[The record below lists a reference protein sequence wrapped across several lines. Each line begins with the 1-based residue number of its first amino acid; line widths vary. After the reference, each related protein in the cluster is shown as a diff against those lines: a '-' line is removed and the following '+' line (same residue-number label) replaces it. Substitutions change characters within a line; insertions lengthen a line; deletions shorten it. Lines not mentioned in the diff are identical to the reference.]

1 MLSDPQMEQL
11 GDMDIAD
18 DYWSSCSTHQQA
30 ILNGYSKC
38 QTQYI
43 PFTGNQS
50 SKVNLRTNNGNN
62 VSRIRLYFDVFCVYD
77 FHEQMIGDGASLNMN
92 NNSNGSDSSNCDGQV
107 QSSRSMTSIPP
118 KTYKGYL
125 LSSRLLGVTSR
136 NSCDIHGL
144 FYRSRNTRRDR
155 HYSKTFLCNA
165 RTPEFS
171 ILSRAERLTEIYLLM
186 KQHQLGTLGMEG
198 QSTEGTAQNK
208 AVSLMKRKTSPSIQ
222 TESLEVKN
230 TGSHSDLEIS
240 GAAVQTIESFR
251 SGLNVTDSSV
261 QTNHSFRSGLDVTDS
276 SVQTI
281 HSFRSGLDVTDSSV
295 QTNHSFRS
303 GLDVTDSSVQTIHS
317 FRFGLDVTES
327 SAQTIPSFQSGLD
340 VTDSSVQANHSFRSG
355 LDVTDSSVQ
364 TIHSFR
370 SGLDVTESSAQ
381 TIPSFQS
388 GLDVTDSSVQANHSF
403 RSGLDVTDSS
413 ENIPHSFQ
421 SDLQQLL
428 DAISNKQVS
437 DVPQTLKDHLVQR
450 ICVLL
455 IHGKKSSGNILDRS
469 LINSLKHNNSSRTS
483 LPNSASSCHTNTS
496 RHSFNKK
503 EPFTSEFVFKKVFGP
518 DFRVA
523 KHYWH
528 VQPPVL
534 PPPCVKYKSK
544 SGALSSN
551 ILGRGTFAEITV
563 ATLHVDGQSR
573 HVVLKEH
580 YIDMVSKDDVFREA
594 KLTMY
599 LEPTGYVPV
608 CYGLV
613 KDGIGGHSVV
623 LELIGSGTTLGDVV
637 GKVTLPLLHWLSIAR
652 QLAEGLTKIHEMDI
666 LINDVKPDN
675 VLVDLT
681 KPAPVL
687 KYCDFGHGSY
697 KYGIVFTDQNMEQF
711 VHLAP
716 EVRGGGQTSR
726 ANDVYG
732 LGRLLGRIVD
742 VSGISA
748 IVPLCQR
755 CKKENPDR
763 RISAAEASAW
773 LKSVHTEQ
781 VADTI
786 ASYSDP
792 HISSGY
798 GSSPS
803 SSYAS
808 LSVYSTSGDWWN
820 SNYTWLGVNVSGA
833 NVLILL
839 ILLITMA
846 LHPWVIG
853 PCCYS
858 KC

>member
-1 MLSDPQMEQL
+1 MLRDRQL
-11 GDMDIAD
+11 EEMDIAD

-30 ILNGYSKC
+30 ILSGYSKC

-50 SKVNLRTNNGNN
+50 SEVNLRINNGNNN
-62 VSRIRLYFDVFCVYD
+62 VSRIRLNFDVFCVYD

-92 NNSNGSDSSNCDGQV
+92 NNSNDSDSSNCDGQV

-118 KTYKGYL
+118 KTYNQYL
-125 LSSRLLGVTSR
+125 LSSRLLGVRSR

-155 HYSKTFLCNA
+155 HYSKTFLFDA
-165 RTPEFS
+165 RTPELS
-171 ILSRAERLTEIYLLM
+171 ILSRAERLTEIFLQM

-198 QSTEGTAQNK
+198 QSTEGTAENK
-208 AVSLMKRKTSPSIQ
+208 AVSLKKRKTSPSIQ

-240 GAAVQTIESFR
+240 GAAVQTIESFQ
-251 SGLNVTDSSV
+251 SGLDLTDCSV

-276 SVQTI
+276 SVQTNN
-281 HSFRSGLDVTDSSV
+281 SFQSGQDVTDSSV

-303 GLDVTDSSVQTIHS
+303 GLDVTDSSVQTNH
-317 FRFGLDVTES
+317 
-327 SAQTIPSFQSGLD
+327 SFQSG
-340 VTDSSVQANHSFRSG
+340 Q
-355 LDVTDSSVQ
+355 DVTDSSVQ
-364 TIHSFR
+364 TNHSFR

-381 TIPSFQS
+381 TIHSFKS
-388 GLDVTDSSVQANHSF
+388 GQDVTDSSVQTNHSFRSGLDVTESSAQTIQSF

-421 SDLQQLL
+421 SDMQQLL
-428 DAISNKQVS
+428 DAIPNKQVPEL
-437 DVPQTLKDHLVQR
+437 PQTLKDHLVQR
-450 ICVLL
+450 ICFLL

-469 LINSLKHNNSSRTS
+469 LINSLKHNNSRTS
-483 LPNSASSCHTNTS
+483 LPNSA
-496 RHSFNKK
+496 SFNKK

-518 DFRVA
+518 DVRVA

-544 SGALSSN
+544 SGVLSSN
-551 ILGRGTFAEITV
+551 IIGRGTFAEITV

-599 LEPTGYVPV
+599 LEPTGCVPV

-652 QLAEGLTKIHEMDI
+652 QLAEGLCKIHEMDI

-697 KYGIVFTDQNMEQF
+697 KYGIVFTDQDMEQF

-716 EVRGGGQTSR
+716 EVRAGGQTSR

-755 CKKENPDR
+755 CKNENPDR

-773 LKSVHTEQ
+773 LKSFHKEQ
-781 VADTI
+781 VADTT

-808 LSVYSTSGDWWN
+808 LSVCSTSGDWWD
-820 SNYTWLGVNVSGA
+820 SNDTWLGVNVSGA